1 MQDVLLF
8 TKAFMSTTRRRKSVC
23 FFASENST
31 EDQQNKVF
39 SHVMSQRRSVSGRSN
54 EGNFLK
60 LCKVFQSYCCFF
72 NCVTF
77 NIQDWYAVNLLEN
90 VLKVYW
96 KRSGFLRTEAGVTVG
111 NICQHNFSQAWTAFS
126 KKKKRMVLRKLQ
138 KLLHKLII
146 SVFLADFST

>member
-1 MQDVLLF
+1 MSYFLLRL
-8 TKAFMSTTRRRKSVC
+8 SC
-23 FFASENST
+23 L
-31 EDQQNKVF
+31 QQGEGKVF
-39 SHVMSQRRSVSGRSN
+39 VFSQVRIQQRTNRIRYLVISCLYGGRSAVGETREIFWSSAN
-54 EGNFLK
+54 YF
-60 LCKVFQSYCCFF
+60 KVTVVFF

-126 KKKKRMVLRKLQ
+126 KKKKLMVLRKLQ

-146 SVFLADFST
+146 SVFLANFST

>member
-1 MQDVLLF
+1 
-8 TKAFMSTTRRRKSVC
+8 MSTTRRRKSVC

-39 SHVMSQRRSVSGRSN
+39 SHIMSLRRPVSGRSN

-60 LCKVFQSYCCFF
+60 LCKLFQSYCCFF

-111 NICQHNFSQAWTAFS
+111 NICQHNVSQAWTAFS
-126 KKKKRMVLRKLQ
+126 KKKKLMVVRKLQ

>member
-1 MQDVLLF
+1 MSYFLLRL
-8 TKAFMSTTRRRKSVC
+8 SC
-23 FFASENST
+23 L
-31 EDQQNKVF
+31 QQGEGKVF
-39 SHVMSQRRSVSGRSN
+39 VFSQVRIQQRTNRIRYLVISCLYGGRSN

-60 LCKVFQSYCCFF
+60 LCKLFQSYCCFF

-77 NIQDWYAVNLLEN
+77 TIQDWYAVNLLEN

-126 KKKKRMVLRKLQ
+126 KKKKLMVLRKLQ
-138 KLLHKLII
+138 KLSRKLII